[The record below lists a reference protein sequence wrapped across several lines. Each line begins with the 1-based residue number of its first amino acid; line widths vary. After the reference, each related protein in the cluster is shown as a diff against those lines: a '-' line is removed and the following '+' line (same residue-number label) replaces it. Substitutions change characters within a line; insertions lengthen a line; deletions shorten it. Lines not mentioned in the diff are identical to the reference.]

1 MLSTKTY
8 RDNNNFVNLNS
19 VTTRDE
25 RLNFLA
31 GPRNFTFVDIS
42 TAPPWVSNHMNHK
55 ILNTTTDGITY
66 KDDTVDMLYG
76 TYFFLSY
83 TRTEHTR

>member
-1 MLSTKTY
+1 MISTKTY

-25 RLNFLA
+25 RLNFLK
-31 GPRNFTFVDIS
+31 PPLNFTFVDIT
-42 TAPPWVSNHMNHK
+42 TAPPYVSVQANHNT
-55 ILNTTTDGITY
+55 INTTTDGITY